1 MNYEVDGRRPSIDA
15 TATIAPTAVLSGD
28 VRVGSGVHVSFGSVL
43 LGDEAAVVI
52 GDRSLIRE
60 NVVVRAGTDHP
71 VRIGSGV
78 LVGAHSALYGCVVED
93 GVFLA
98 TGVSVFH
105 GAVVEAGA
113 EVRINATVHVNSRVP
128 AGATVPIGWI
138 AVGDP
143 AQFLP
148 PSAHEEVWAIQRGL
162 RFSETAY
169 GLERPEGE
177 EVPTSHIV
185 ARAIQRL
192 PGGWR
197 CLE

>member
-1 MNYEVDGRRPSIDA
+1 MNYEVDGRRPIVDA

-28 VRVGSGVHVSFGSVL
+28 VRVGSGTHISFGSVL

-52 GDRSLIRE
+52 GDGSLIRE
-60 NVVVRAGTDHP
+60 NVVVRAGADHP
-71 VRIGSGV
+71 ARIGSGT
-78 LVGAHSALYGCVVED
+78 LVGAHSALYGCVVEE

-98 TGVSVFH
+98 TGVCVFH

-113 EVRINATVHVNSRVP
+113 EVRINATVHANSRVP

-143 AQFLP
+143 AQLLP
-148 PSAHEEVWAIQRGL
+148 PSAHEEIWAIQRGL
-162 RFSETAY
+162 RFSEAAY
-169 GLERPEGE
+169 GLERPESG
-177 EVPTSHIV
+177 EVPTSQIT

-192 PGGWR
+192 PRGWR
-197 CLE
+197 HLD